1 MLGPEREAML
11 SAVSPGAELWQRLRA
26 SGGELA
32 LAFGSLL
39 VAGSV
44 ALILG
49 SVLGDLLSGAAAR
62 LLGFV
67 VGPSV
72 TAVGALLYHAAIRGL
87 DEFAGL
93 RIVSEPSDD
102 WQRRPFAEAMLVV
115 ALGVL
120 AAIGGSFLLSHLMI
134 WLGLPIEEQ
143 PGIVA
148 IIEDAK
154 RTGEWLALAV
164 LAGSAVGLAPW
175 AEEWLFRGLL
185 FRRIAAQAR
194 WPEAFLVSG
203 LAFAM
208 IHGNASGFVIY
219 LWLGIVF
226 AMTYRWS
233 GRLWAAVLVHAAN
246 NLMALVGLVFF
257 ES

>member
-1 MLGPEREAML
+1 MLFPVR
-11 SAVSPGAELWQRLRA
+11 PGAELWQRLRA

-32 LAFGSLL
+32 LAFASLL

-49 SVLGDLLSGAAAR
+49 SVLGDLLPAGLAR
-62 LLGFV
+62 LIGFV
-67 VGPSV
+67 VGPTV
-72 TAVGALLYHAAIRGL
+72 TAVAALLYRAAIRGL
-87 DEFAGL
+87 DEFAGVQ
-93 RIVSEPSDD
+93 IVSEVSDD
-102 WQRRPFAEAMLVV
+102 WPRRSVAEATLVV
-115 ALGVL
+115 AVGVL

-148 IIEDAK
+148 IIEEAK
-154 RTGEWLALAV
+154 QSGDWLPLVV
-164 LAGSAVGLAPW
+164 LAAAAVGLAPW

-185 FRRIAAQAR
+185 FRRIAAQAH
-194 WPEAFLVSG
+194 WPEALFVSG
-203 LAFAM
+203 IAFAL
-208 IHGNASGFVIY
+208 IHGNAAGFVVY

-226 AMTYRWS
+226 ALTYRWS

-246 NLMALVGLVFF
+246 NLMAFVGLVFF
-257 ES
+257 EN